1 MRRLVGI
8 VFLSLQLGSFVYA
21 RFVPSRWL
29 AWAPND
35 YAVDYSLR
43 VQVQGRVL
51 SNFDAEQRYGLP
63 AKSLYENP
71 PQNIMDIVRQYEHT
85 YGKEDRAEAVLFY
98 RLNGGPAQQWRWPE
112 N

>member
-1 MRRLVGI
+1 MRRLIGI
-8 VFLSLQLGSFVYA
+8 LFLFLQLSSFVYA

-43 VQVQGRVL
+43 VQVRERVL
-51 SNFDAEQRYGLP
+51 SKFETEERYGLP

-71 PQNIMDIVRQYEHT
+71 PQNIMDIVRQYEQT
-85 YGKEDRAEAVLFY
+85 YGRKDHAGAVLQY
-98 RLNGGPAQQWRWPE
+98 RLNGGPPQQWRWPE